1 MRTIFFTTA
10 LLTLVFSSCR
20 KNYVC
25 ECIDAD
31 GDAFLQVLQ
40 GKMVESKAQSQCDLT
55 EVLYGELEY
64 QCVAKEL

>member
-25 ECIDAD
+25 ECTNAD
-31 GDAFLQVLQ
+31 GDVFVQALQA
-40 GKMVESKAQSQCDLT
+40 KMTESKAQSQCDLT
-55 EVLYGELEY
+55 AVLYGELDY
-64 QCVAKEL
+64 QCIAKEL